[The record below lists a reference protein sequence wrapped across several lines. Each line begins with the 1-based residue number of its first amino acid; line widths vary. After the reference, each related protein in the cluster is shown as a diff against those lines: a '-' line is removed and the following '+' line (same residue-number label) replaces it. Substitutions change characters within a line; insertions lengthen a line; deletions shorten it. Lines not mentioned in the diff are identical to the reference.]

1 MAGTARKIST
11 EIELSGE
18 QAFRQALGDA
28 ARNVR
33 VLDSDLKA
41 ITAEFKAT
49 GDAQLYITQRSE
61 TLRERILQQSDIVGM
76 LNDKLKDSVQKYGS
90 ASAQAD
96 GYRIKL
102 NNATAKLFDMRRE
115 LETAD
120 REAEEFGRD
129 SVKVGRQIENGI
141 GDGAEKA
148 QKSMKGLIE
157 QMQEDI
163 GSIKGSVTFTV
174 ANQVMNTI
182 TGAFNNIQNFVT
194 SNRDYRRKLSYLRSA
209 AEEAGY
215 DWQEIIKLNN
225 EIGAFTGDMDG
236 AAEATANLMRTGL
249 NMDWI
254 ETAINMFEG
263 ASALWQQT
271 LKMENL
277 SESFQE
283 TVATGEG
290 TGAFAEL
297 VERLGGDLESLK
309 AVLADAKTEEEKAQ
323 AALTYISGFG
333 LQTTA
338 EIYKKKNEEMLEA
351 QKAEIELAQAWAEL
365 SEELEPIVTGITKA
379 MTYVVNQMTDAIER
393 MKKSGLLGLI
403 GPGETTNSDLYDEN
417 GNLNPEVA
425 KTWGY
430 GDEEIKNWNVQNA
443 EKNKKGEAEVEAA
456 NEGRKNA
463 EEYAL
468 AAEAALAE
476 ARPTIDDVI
485 QSWWAEDGTDEEKA
499 EDVRKMID
507 QMKPTTEEIAELTEV
522 FSQIGANIDLI
533 FGTVEENSAT
543 SGSNAGAS
551 FGNGFRAAMGT
562 VVRDAWTYANQINAA
577 LASIGSG
584 LGNVPIYGGGYH
596 LNGAAGSGNL
606 NIGLTSNINLN
617 GRRLAQVVDSYQGK
631 RATRLS

>member
-61 TLRERILQQSDIVGM
+61 ALRERILQQSDIVGM

-141 GDGAEKA
+141 GDGAEEA
-148 QKSMKGLIE
+148 QESMKGLIE

-163 GSIKGSVTFTV
+163 GSIKGSVGFSVTSQIVTMVKGAYQWIENTV
-174 ANQVMNTI
+174 NEGANQAYKLENLKTAAKIRGYNFDDIMEIVYEL
-182 TGAFNNIQNFVT
+182 TGQIGDQGEAMEAAT
-194 SNRDYRRKLSYLRSA
+194 SLMQTEMDIGWIKNAVKQLETFSIKYG
-209 AEEAGY
+209 EEAKVADVAADLMKSVRNGKAEGKFL
-215 DWQEIIKLNN
+215 DIIKMQGGR
-225 EIGAFTGDMDG
+225 E
-236 AAEATANLMRTGL
+236 ETANTLLEQTDDISKR
-249 NMDWI
+249 
-254 ETAINMFEG
+254 AIAMLTYTSRGKDSQMVEEAKEERKNI
-263 ASALWQQT
+263 SD
-271 LKMENL
+271 L
-277 SESFQE
+277 SESQAKLDNE
-283 TVATGEG
+283 IAE
-290 TGAFAEL
+290 FA
-297 VERLGGDLESLK
+297 K
-309 AVLADAKTEEEKAQ
+309 A
-323 AALTYISGFG
+323 AAPAVT
-333 LQTTA
+333 
-338 EIYKKKNEEMLEA
+338 KKNEFFSGIIKGLKTTMELWFGDDETKKQIMEEA
-351 QKAEIELAQAWAEL
+351 EAKNK
-365 SEELEPIVTGITKA
+365 ELEEAYRNNVKEWFTGWF
-379 MTYVVNQMTDAIER
+379 ER
-393 MKKSGLLGLI
+393 GK
-403 GPGETTNSDLYDEN
+403 DQAYD
-417 GNLNPEVA
+417 
-425 KTWGY
+425 
-430 GDEEIKNWNVQNA
+430 
-443 EKNKKGEAEVEAA
+443 
-456 NEGRKNA
+456 A
-463 EEYAL
+463 EETGKKTGDDVAEGAKKAL
-468 AAEAALAE
+468 ED
-476 ARPTIDDVI
+476 ARPTVQDVI
-485 QSWWAEDGTDEEKA
+485 NSWWATDGTDEEKA
-499 EDVRKMID
+499 EAVRKMID

-533 FGTVEENSAT
+533 FGTVEENSGT

-631 RATRLS
+631 KANRLS